1 MVIESL
7 GNPSGVPVV
16 CIHGVM
22 GSKADFHH
30 FFNKCRSK
38 YHIILVD
45 VPELRTR
52 KTLTQGATDSVR
64 FYKKMCEEISLF
76 IQKNL
81 KGKKICLLGTSFG
94 GKLCLHVAQNQAN
107 NVSLVTLTDCGLG
120 PLCTEDTSFY
130 KTYDT
135 IIRQIDFDRPYQE
148 IRKKIDEYSVNNL
161 FKAMLLASVQLYIQ
175 EGEKVGSPNLIK
187 MFRFDL
193 GNLWDKS
200 QSLGFSIKVLLAEDM
215 SIVSKE
221 DVRKMSQFDNI
232 ETEIVEGSNH
242 FLHHY
247 QRELFSDRAEYWI
260 RNELEHTHECQ

>member
-1 MVIESL
+1 MVIESQ
-7 GNPSGVPVV
+7 GNPDGVPVV
-16 CIHGVM
+16 CIHGIM
-22 GSKADFHH
+22 GSKADFYH
-30 FFNKCRSK
+30 FLNKCRYK

-52 KTLTQGATDSVR
+52 KSLTQGAIDSVR
-64 FYKKMCEEISLF
+64 FYKKMCDDISIF
-76 IQKNL
+76 IQKQL
-81 KGKKICLLGTSFG
+81 KNKKICLMGTSFG

-135 IIRQIDFDRPYQE
+135 IIQQIDFNRPYQE
-148 IRKKIDEYSVNNL
+148 IRKKIDGYSVNNL
-161 FKAMLLASVQLYIQ
+161 FKSMLIASIQLYLQ

-193 GNLWDKS
+193 GNLWDKA
-200 QSLGFSIKVLLAEDM
+200 QDLGFSIKVLLAENM
-215 SIVSKE
+215 SIVSEE
-221 DVRKMSQFDNI
+221 DTRKMSQLDNI

-247 QRELFSDRAEYWI
+247 QKDLFSDRAESWI
-260 RNELEHTHECQ
+260 RNELEQIHEC